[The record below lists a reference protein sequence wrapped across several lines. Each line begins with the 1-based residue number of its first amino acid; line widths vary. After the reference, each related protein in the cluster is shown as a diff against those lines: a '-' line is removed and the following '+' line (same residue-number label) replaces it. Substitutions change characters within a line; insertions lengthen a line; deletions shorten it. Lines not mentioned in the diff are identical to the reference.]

1 MSDQDSMAKA
11 ELLAAI
17 HAGWDDFHAYL
28 DSLTDEQ
35 LTQPTDP
42 AGWTAKDHVAHL
54 AIWED
59 SVNALFDGIPRWR
72 HMGIERDLWE
82 TADWDRINA
91 VIQQRYH
98 AITRANL
105 DAMWNAIH
113 ARLLA
118 RVEAFS
124 DEDLQ
129 RPYHYYQPD
138 STWDL
143 PAVHWVIIDTFPHY
157 DEHKGYIAVIV
168 ERGGSQTARQP

>member
-1 MSDQDSMAKA
+1 MTY
-11 ELLAAI
+11 
-17 HAGWDDFHAYL
+17 AYL

-59 SVNALFDGIPRWR
+59 SVNALFDGIPRWQ
-72 HMGIERDLWE
+72 HMGIDRDLWE
-82 TADWDRINA
+82 TTDWDQINA

-98 AITRANL
+98 AITCADL

-113 ARLLA
+113 ARSLAGRSVQRRGLAAPLPLLPA
-118 RVEAFS
+118 G
-124 DEDLQ
+124 
-129 RPYHYYQPD
+129 

-143 PAVHWVIIDTFPHY
+143 PAIHWVIIDTFLHY